1 MEEYLGSGQDFTN
14 LGQMSWDNSDYMES
28 EELSMRLNSCGSEYD
43 MYPSEVERLT
53 EEQAIY
59 HIFGENIDDQL
70 DNLREE
76 LRDHGEDSTTMGRSE
91 SGYGSD
97 ECENSP
103 SSPEDAA
110 RPTSPFS
117 NSTQSQHI
125 NPQKRSRRMGIC
137 EHLFY
142 QLKSGSSCVEWVDE
156 ECQIFKMVDQH
167 QLAREWGIYSKGQP
181 MKFADYGRI
190 LRYHYSKSKHTE
202 LRKPTSDHLVYQ
214 FTPTGMMKFYRFFAS
229 GPGSF

>member
-28 EELSMRLNSCGSEYD
+28 EELSIRLNSCGSEYD

-76 LRDHGEDSTTMGRSE
+76 LRDHGEDSTTMGRSK
-91 SGYGSD
+91 SRYGSD
-97 ECENSP
+97 ECENLP
-103 SSPEDAA
+103 SSPEDGVIDGA

-117 NSTQSQHI
+117 NSTQHI
-125 NPQKRSRRMGIC
+125 HCQKRSKRMGIC

-142 QLKSGSSCVEWVDE
+142 QVGSR
-156 ECQIFKMVDQH
+156 FK
-167 QLAREWGIYSKGQP
+167 WSKNQN
-181 MKFADYGRI
+181 I
-190 LRYHYSKSKHTE
+190 
-202 LRKPTSDHLVYQ
+202 
-214 FTPTGMMKFYRFFAS
+214 
-229 GPGSF
+229 

>member
-14 LGQMSWDNSDYMES
+14 LDPMSWDNSDYMES
-28 EELSMRLNSCGSEYD
+28 EELSMRLNTCGSEYD

-59 HIFGENIDDQL
+59 NIFGENIDDQL

-76 LRDHGEDSTTMGRSE
+76 LRDHGEDSTTMGRSK
-91 SGYGSD
+91 SRYGSD
-97 ECENSP
+97 EFENSP
-103 SSPEDAA
+103 EDGVIDGA

-117 NSTQSQHI
+117 NSTQQHI
-125 NPQKRSRRMGIC
+125 HPQKRSRRMGIC

-142 QLKSGSSCVEWVDE
+142 QVGSIFKCTKMKQNVPFKGFNTYPFQLKSGSSCVQWKEE
-156 ECQIFKMVDQH
+156 ECQIFKIVDQH

-181 MKFADYGRI
+181 IKFADYG
-190 LRYHYSKSKHTE
+190 
-202 LRKPTSDHLVYQ
+202 
-214 FTPTGMMKFYRFFAS
+214 
-229 GPGSF
+229 